1 MQIHDEE
8 PRILVLTST
17 SSQEKSVAEVPG
29 FLSRY
34 SKIQGNNTDSVFL
47 SLKREN
53 PSKNYHPTL
62 KDSPS
67 NSWAR
72 VVPHMPVLKS
82 TFGKRNGI
90 SLIRQ
95 RKQPQ

>member
-1 MQIHDEE
+1 MKNPGSWFWLQ
-8 PRILVLTST
+8 L
-17 SSQEKSVAEVPG
+17 QAKSVAEVPG

-62 KDSPS
+62 KDTPLKFMGQDCATHACFEVDFWQKEGDFS
-67 NSWAR
+67 N
-72 VVPHMPVLKS
+72 
-82 TFGKRNGI
+82 
-90 SLIRQ
+90 
-95 RKQPQ
+95 